1 MKKIIG
7 ALSALLFIIALV
19 IQFKATPPENAIL
32 QCAAIAALGVCLGCF
47 IPSRKRVFSAT
58 PQLSKSIIPFAVTA
72 LVAVPLTLFGGIY
85 FFGNRKYYFISILI
99 IIEILIA
106 FFAGFENR
114 RPKAREIVIISVLS
128 GLAIAGRGAF
138 YFLPQFKPSLAIIII
153 AGATLG
159 CETGFITGA
168 VTAFVSNFFF
178 GQGPWTP
185 WQMLAMGVVG
195 FIAGIIF
202 KSGILKPSKMSLSVF
217 GGVSALVIYGGIV
230 NPSSVIQ
237 YQANPN
243 LQMFITAY
251 TVALPFDL
259 VHAAATAF
267 FLRFLAEPI
276 MEKVE
281 RVKIKYGLMEK

>member
-1 MKKIIG
+1 MKKVIGIIF
-7 ALSALLFIIALV
+7 ACLFILTAYA
-19 IQFKATPPENAIL
+19 QFKATPPHNAIL
-32 QCAAIAALGVCLGCF
+32 QCFAIAELGVSLACF
-47 IPSRKRVFSAT
+47 LPSPKTAEAT
-58 PQLSKSIIPFAVTA
+58 SEKLPKSIIPFAVTA
-72 LVAVPLTLFGGIY
+72 LAAVPLTVFVGIY
-85 FFGNRKYYFISILI
+85 FFGSRKYYFISILI
-99 IIEILIA
+99 ILEILIA
-106 FFAGFENR
+106 FFSGFENR

-128 GLAIAGRGAF
+128 ALAIAGRAAF

-185 WQMLAMGVVG
+185 WQMFAMGIVG

-202 KSGILKPSKMSLSVF
+202 RSGFVKAERVRLSVF
-217 GGVSALVIYGGIV
+217 GAASAIIIYGGIM

-237 YQANPN
+237 YQAHPT
-243 LQMFITAY
+243 LKMFITSFAS
-251 TVALPFDL
+251 ALPFDL

-267 FLRFLAEPI
+267 FLWFLSDPMI
-276 MEKVE
+276 EKIE
-281 RVKIKYGLMEK
+281 RVKIKYGLMQK